1 MQRFSELLVFAAADA
16 PDIYVLKGILIKTFS
31 EFCYFDDKLRL
42 NALLPVQPSE
52 WSLTNMCNIL
62 LQGMLK

>member
-1 MQRFSELLVFAAADA
+1 MQRFSELLVFAAAGA
-16 PDIYVLKGILIKTFS
+16 PEIYVIKGILIKTF
-31 EFCYFDDKLRL
+31 FCYFDGKPRL